1 MTLTA
6 SNSYDTTSE
15 GPCTRDDAGTFA
27 NTLPFLIQTPV
38 TAERGDVWATLTLR
52 HQGARAVRVAYE
64 CHGPVGA
71 PAVVVL
77 GGISAN
83 RHCGASV
90 RYPEKGWWQA
100 QVGVGKPLDPQRHRL
115 IGIDWLGA
123 DGELDGAIDTADQAD
138 ALLAVLD
145 ALGIRSLHALIG
157 ASYGAMVGLQ
167 FAARHGQRLKQLLVV
182 SAAHRAHPFA
192 SAWRSIQRNIVRLG
206 QQGGCGD
213 DGLALARQLALLSY
227 RTPEEF
233 AQRFD
238 GAPVATDHA
247 FEVAAEP
254 YLKARGTEFAGRF
267 NADAFVRLSESIDL
281 HSIDPDR
288 VHVPTTVV
296 GIAEDRLVPIND
308 IYDLAERLPA
318 LQRLHV
324 LNSLYGHDAFLKET
338 GAIGAVLR
346 NVLGNESAV
355 WA

>member
-6 SNSYDTTSE
+6 SSSNFTASESSCPRDTDS
-15 GPCTRDDAGTFA
+15 FA
-27 NTLPFLIQTPV
+27 STLPFLIQTPV
-38 TAERGDVWATLTLR
+38 TAERGDVWTTLTLR

-83 RHCGASV
+83 RHAGASV
-90 RYPEKGWWQA
+90 RYPEKGWWQE
-100 QVGVGKPLDPQRHRL
+100 QVGVGKALDPQHFRL

-145 ALGIRSLHALIG
+145 SLGIRSVHALVG

-167 FAARHGQRLKQLLVV
+167 FAARHGQRLRQLLVL

-206 QQGGCGD
+206 QQHGHTGD
-213 DGLALARQLALLSY
+213 ALGLARQLALLSY

-238 GAPVATDHA
+238 AEPVAVDNA

-254 YLKARGTEFAGRF
+254 YLRARGDEFAGRF
-267 NADAFVRLSESIDL
+267 HADAFVRLSESIDL
-281 HSIDPDR
+281 HAIAPEDI
-288 VHVPTTVV
+288 HVPTTVI
-296 GIAEDRLVPIND
+296 GIAEDRLVPIDD
-308 IYDLAERLPA
+308 IYGLAERLPQ

-324 LNSLYGHDAFLKET
+324 LNSVYGHDAFLKET
-338 GAIGAVLR
+338 GSIAAIVR
-346 NVLGNESAV
+346 DVLGNESAV

>member
-6 SNSYDTTSE
+6 STSYDTTGE
-15 GPCTRDDAGTFA
+15 GSRPRDDAISFTS
-27 NTLPFLIQTPV
+27 TLPFLIQTPV
-38 TAERGDVWATLTLR
+38 TAERGDVWTTLNLR
-52 HQGARAVRVAYE
+52 HQGDRAVRVAYE

-90 RYPEKGWWQA
+90 RYPEKGWWQE
-100 QVGVGKPLDPQRHRL
+100 QVGAGKPLDPQRYRL

-145 ALGIRSLHALIG
+145 SLGIRNVHALVG

-167 FAARHGQRLKQLLVV
+167 FAARHGQRLKHLLVV

-206 QQGGCGD
+206 KRCGHSG
-213 DGLALARQLALLSY
+213 DGLSLARQLALLSY

-238 GAPVATDHA
+238 ADPVATDNA
-247 FEVAAEP
+247 FAVAAEP
-254 YLKARGTEFAGRF
+254 YLKVRGDEFAGRF
-267 NADAFVRLSESIDL
+267 HADAFVRLSESIDL
-281 HSIDPDR
+281 HTITPESVR
-288 VHVPTTVV
+288 VPVTVV
-296 GIAEDRLVPIND
+296 GIAEDRLVPIED
-308 IYDLAERLPA
+308 IYGLSERLPS
-318 LQRLHV
+318 LRCLHV
-324 LNSLYGHDAFLKET
+324 LNSVYGHDAFLKE
-338 GAIGAVLR
+338 AGAVAVILR
-346 NVLGNESAV
+346 NVLGGETEV